1 MPALKNHDPK
11 ATLPASAP
19 ASWGALLSR
28 GRPSWS
34 GLLRLSL
41 VSVPVKAYAAT
52 SSTSTS
58 RFHLLH
64 AGCGQRINY
73 AKLCPHHGPVEADA
87 VVKGYEYAP
96 EQYVVVEPEELEQ
109 LRPPRDKAL
118 VLEQFIAVEE
128 VPPPFFAG
136 RSLYLVPDGPA
147 AQHPYGVLVEAFAQA
162 GRAALG
168 RVVLSN
174 QRQLVLVRALGRLL
188 LLDALHYPAQVRS
201 GASWEADLPPCTAS
215 EGERELAAQLIRLA
229 SAPVDWTRYRD
240 TSAEELV
247 ALVEAKR
254 VQQAPPPA
262 PAEPTVLRLL
272 DALKQSVAAAQSGTA
287 TQNGTAAQ
295 PRKPR
300 GKRATG

>member
-1 MPALKNHDPK
+1 
-11 ATLPASAP
+11 
-19 ASWGALLSR
+19 
-28 GRPSWS
+28 
-34 GLLRLSL
+34 
-41 VSVPVKAYAAT
+41 
-52 SSTSTS
+52 
-58 RFHLLH
+58 
-64 AGCGQRINY
+64 
-73 AKLCPHHGPVEADA
+73 VEADA

-128 VPPPFFAG
+128 VPPMFFGG
-136 RSLYLVPDGPA
+136 RSLYLVPDGAA
-147 AQHPYGVLVEAFAQA
+147 AQHPYGVLVEAFAHA
-162 GRAALG
+162 RRAALG

-188 LLDALHYPAQVRS
+188 LLDVLHYPAQVRS
-201 GASWEADLPPCTAS
+201 NASWEADLPPCAAS
-215 EGERELAAQLIRLA
+215 DAERELAAQLIRLA
-229 SAPVDWTRYRD
+229 SAPLDWTHYRD
-240 TSAEELV
+240 TSADELV

-254 VQQAPPPA
+254 VQQAPPPAPAPA

-272 DALKQSVAAAQSGTA
+272 DALKQSVAAAQSGGGA
-287 TQNGTAAQ
+287 QNDIASQ